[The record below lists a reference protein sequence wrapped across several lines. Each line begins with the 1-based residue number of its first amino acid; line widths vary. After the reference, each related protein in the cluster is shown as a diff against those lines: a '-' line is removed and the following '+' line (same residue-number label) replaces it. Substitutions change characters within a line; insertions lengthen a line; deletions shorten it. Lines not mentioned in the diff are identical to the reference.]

1 MKKQSIK
8 LKIKALYRDLSK
20 KESAIAD
27 FILNDPKTASRMTIS
42 EIASELGFADS
53 TIFQS
58 TLKLG
63 YKAFRDFRND
73 LLTE

>member
-27 FILNDPKTASRMTIS
+27 FILNNPKKVSR
-42 EIASELGFADS
+42 
-53 TIFQS
+53 
-58 TLKLG
+58 
-63 YKAFRDFRND
+63 
-73 LLTE
+73 